1 MTEFL
6 KTSDLMAVLVAAGW
20 SNVYNISNPMTM
32 GLRSGVISIIARLLS
47 SSEFS
52 KKMTSLNSNQKNQ
65 FVVAILN
72 ALEAY
77 RSKNQVMKG
86 AFTGVAIDLIAQEVL
101 NTFNFD
107 DQSLISFSGTTNT
120 TQG

>member
-72 ALEAY
+72 AMEAY
-77 RSKNQVMKG
+77 ISKSSVMKG
-86 AFTGVAIDLIAQEVL
+86 AFTGVAIDLIGQEVL

-107 DQSLISFSGTTNT
+107 DQSLISFSGTAST

>member
-72 ALEAY
+72 AMEAY
-77 RSKNQVMKG
+77 RSKSSVMKG
-86 AFTGVAIDLIAQEVL
+86 AFTGVAIDLIGQEVL

>member
-72 ALEAY
+72 AMEAY
-77 RSKNQVMKG
+77 RSKSSVMKG